1 MRRGLRHGAPVVPAF
16 KRAED
21 AIKANPGKSNVQI
34 AEIAGVDEKT
44 VRNAKKSGSDNSER
58 DERPTIDN
66 PPKGAPWDDRDDAE
80 AKSFRVTATR
90 HFPVRRLG
98 HGFAMLIDPA
108 IRPVRGGRL
117 PGGYSLIRRD
127 ARDGATD
134 SEFPPV
140 LWSDLDRSPVGH
152 PRVLA

>member
-1 MRRGLRHGAPVVPAF
+1 LADASCNCGAPVVPVV
-16 KRAED
+16 KRVAD
-21 AIKANPGKSNVQI
+21 YDKANPNKSTR
-34 AEIAGVDEKT
+34 EAGEALGVSHMA
-44 VRNAKKSGSDNSER
+44 VHNARSGVKQFTPGET
-58 DERPTIDN
+58 TIDN